1 MSYIIS
7 WFIYSYM
14 YLSAEAG
21 IVSFDDSHAIC
32 DKYTNVPI
40 IEFPA
45 QSPMFICYIHNKF
58 MNRPIKIES

>member
-1 MSYIIS
+1 
-7 WFIYSYM
+7 M

-21 IVSFDDSHAIC
+21 IVSFDDNHAISG
-32 DKYTNVPI
+32 KYTNVLI

-45 QSPMFICYIHNKF
+45 QSPMFIYYIHKKF